1 MQGTY
6 SFDWMF
12 RRRLLGLLP
21 SWALAAEG
29 KQHPA
34 AVWSSFLDCS
44 EYPILDGDRHKTGQ
58 SLSPDSR
65 IKDHVFGV
73 YTSVDTLPARF
84 KVGRRDK

>member
-12 RRRLLGLLP
+12 RRGLLGILP
-21 SWALAAEG
+21 RGPWPEG
-29 KQHPA
+29 KQHLA
-34 AVWSSFLDCS
+34 AVRSSFLACS
-44 EYPILDGDRHKTGQ
+44 EYPILDGDRHKTGR
-58 SLSPDSR
+58 SPSPDSK

-73 YTSVDTLPARF
+73 YSSADTLPARF